1 METKILFIALLLAAV
16 MFSGC
21 VESDQ
26 LAGTTYEGPEGEIL
40 RFFDGGKMHCV
51 NEKGRESMGEYRIED
66 GRMYFTAGF
75 LSWSADIIGDTLVNG
90 GDVFI
95 KIDQ

>member
-1 METKILFIALLLAAV
+1 MEMKILLSVLLLAAV

-40 RFFDGGKMHCV
+40 RFFDDGKMHCV